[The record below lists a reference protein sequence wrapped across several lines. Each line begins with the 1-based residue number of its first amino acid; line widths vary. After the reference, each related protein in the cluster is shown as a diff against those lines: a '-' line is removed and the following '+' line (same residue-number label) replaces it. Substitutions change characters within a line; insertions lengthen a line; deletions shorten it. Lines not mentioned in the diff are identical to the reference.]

1 VHIFPEAKASV
12 LIFHGNGEL
21 VMHYDRIASQYRAM
35 GLQLAAIDYRSYG
48 MSTGKPTLQNSM
60 TDAVIA
66 FKKFFEETG
75 DKPKFILGRSIGGFA
90 ASHVE
95 PGRIAGFMIECGMS
109 DSVALINRHHSAD
122 HQMQMQSISYI
133 SPNANY
139 ARGSAPI
146 LFIHGSADRL
156 VRPSES
162 EVAFDQIKS
171 PHKHL
176 KIIDGA
182 GHNNLWQFEE
192 YWTAINQVIENQLK

>member
-1 VHIFPEAKASV
+1 
-12 LIFHGNGEL
+12 
-21 VMHYDRIASQYRAM
+21 
-35 GLQLAAIDYRSYG
+35 
-48 MSTGKPTLQNSM
+48 M

-66 FKKFFEETG
+66 FEKFVEVTG

-90 ASHVE
+90 ASHLYTHVE
-95 PGRIAGFMIECGMS
+95 PGRIAGFMIECGVS

-162 EVAFDQIKS
+162 EVAFDQIKTT
-171 PHKHL
+171 HKHL

-182 GHNNLWQFEE
+182 GHKDLWQFED
-192 YWTAINQVIENQLK
+192 YWTAINQFIENQLK